1 MDSVL
6 ACDLVCLDCDGTI
19 LVPIQAK
26 QQLHRLNMKLS
37 MLLDIV
43 LLYNYSKFHL
53 LGILMVF
60 AWPVLAWLGI
70 GMARHMKPALP
81 NGGWFLLHR
90 FLVISSLVVTC
101 ISFALIFIAFRNTEV
116 RGLITLGDMVSCV
129 LSHDLSSCLLIFV
142 QNEVG
147 TAHFAI
153 GIAVVILQLSN
164 VSIIVIFKH
173 VCIHLVCFVS
183 SQLLLFSDVIQEQTS
198 KLCTMKRTC

>member
-6 ACDLVCLDCDGTI
+6 ACDLVCLGCDGTI
-19 LVPIQAK
+19 LVSIQAK

-90 FLVISSLVVTC
+90 FLVISSLIVTC

-129 LSHDLSSCLLIFV
+129 LSHDLAFILFV
-142 QNEVG
+142 NFCAE
-147 TAHFAI
+147 
-153 GIAVVILQLSN
+153 
-164 VSIIVIFKH
+164 
-173 VCIHLVCFVS
+173 
-183 SQLLLFSDVIQEQTS
+183 
-198 KLCTMKRTC
+198 

>member
-1 MDSVL
+1 M
-6 ACDLVCLDCDGTI
+6 
-19 LVPIQAK
+19 
-26 QQLHRLNMKLS
+26 
-37 MLLDIV
+37 
-43 LLYNYSKFHL
+43 
-53 LGILMVF
+53 
-60 AWPVLAWLGI
+60 
-70 GMARHMKPALP
+70 
-81 NGGWFLLHR
+81 
-90 FLVISSLVVTC
+90 
-101 ISFALIFIAFRNTEV
+101 
-116 RGLITLGDMVSCV
+116 
-129 LSHDLSSCLLIFV
+129 